1 MSERVIAFVEE
12 WVSNNVH
19 AEGYPAESEDIQA
32 KSLAQQCRAEA
43 LETGIPASE
52 IDDEFDDLTA
62 FMSAQIHEAND
73 REVDRA
79 VDKDRN

>member
-12 WVSNNVH
+12 WVTNNVH
-19 AEGYPAESEDIQA
+19 AGGSPAEGEGIEP

-43 LETGIPASE
+43 LAAGIPAAE

-62 FMSAQIHEAND
+62 FMSAQIQEANE
-73 REVDRA
+73 REGR
-79 VDKDRN
+79 